1 LIEHFGVDSGLK
13 VFTHPSNKHLMSQRK
28 DDHINMA
35 ATSVPNNIGADSR
48 FNYEPL
54 LKAQSAKMK
63 PVHFLGKEMKH
74 PLWISS
80 MTGGSSKANRIN
92 HTLAEAAAEFGLGM
106 GLGSCRT
113 LLDNDRYFD
122 DFNLRP
128 VLGSGLPFYANLGI
142 AQIEQILNDKE
153 FSRIAELLDKLGAD
167 GLFVHVNPVQEFL
180 QPEGDVLKKPAHE
193 TIAQLVDET
202 AGAFKIMVKEVGQ
215 GMGPKSLSKLI
226 QIGVDGIEFGAF
238 GGTNFASIET
248 MRNKSGYAGHLYP
261 LSTFGHNAEEM
272 VLSMNELYNDQKNP
286 VQLIISGGIKNF
298 LDGYYFIQKSKMP
311 AVYGM
316 AGTVLRHAMESKKDL
331 FDFIKAEVEG
341 YAFASDFLTVK

>member
-1 LIEHFGVDSGLK
+1 
-13 VFTHPSNKHLMSQRK
+13 MSQRK

-35 ATSVPNNIGADSR
+35 ATSMPATIGADSR

-54 LKAQSAKMK
+54 LKARPDMLQ
-63 PVHFLGKEMKH
+63 PLHFLGKEVKH

-113 LLDNDRYFD
+113 LLDSSRYFD

-128 VLGSGLPFYANLGI
+128 VLGNERPFYANLGI
-142 AQIEQILNDKE
+142 AQVEQLLMNKE
-153 FSRIAELLDKLGAD
+153 FSRIAELLDKLDAD

-180 QPEGDVLKKPAHE
+180 QPEGDMLKHPAHE
-193 TIAQLVDET
+193 TIARLVDET
-202 AGAFKIMVKEVGQ
+202 YGAFKIIVKEVGQ
-215 GMGPKSLSKLI
+215 GMGPESLGKLL

-238 GGTNFASIET
+238 GGTNFASIEI
-248 MRNKSGYAGHLYP
+248 MRNQNGYAGHMYP

-272 VLSMNELYNDQKNP
+272 VLSMNNLYKDYKNP
-286 VQLIISGGIKNF
+286 VQLIISGGMRNF

-341 YAFASDFLTVK
+341 YAFASAFLTVK

>member
-1 LIEHFGVDSGLK
+1 MTK
-13 VFTHPSNKHLMSQRK
+13 RK
-28 DDHINMA
+28 DDHINLA
-35 ATSVPNNIGADSR
+35 ATSALATIRADNR

-54 LKAQSAKMK
+54 LKVQPAKLP

-80 MTGGSSKANRIN
+80 MTGGSAKANRIS
-92 HTLAEAAAEFGLGM
+92 HVLAEAASEFGLGM

-113 LLDNDRYFD
+113 LLNSDQYFD

-128 VLGSGLPFYANLGI
+128 ILGNKLPFYANLGI
-142 AQIEQILNDKE
+142 AQVEQLLINKE
-153 FSRIAELLDKLGAD
+153 FSRIAELLDKLDAD

-180 QPEGDVLKKPAHE
+180 QPEGDVLRRPAHE

-202 AGAFKIMVKEVGQ
+202 AGAFKIIVKEVGQ
-215 GMGPKSLSKLI
+215 GIGPQSLAKLL

-238 GGTNFASIET
+238 GGTNFASIEIT
-248 MRNKSGYAGHLYP
+248 RNQNGYAAHLFP

-272 VLSMNELYNDQKNP
+272 VSLLNGLYDVHQKP

-298 LDGYYFIQKSKMP
+298 LDGYYLVQKSKMP

-316 AGTVLRHAMESKKDL
+316 AGTVLRHAMGSKNDL

-341 YAFASDFLTVK
+341 YNFASAYLALK

>member
-1 LIEHFGVDSGLK
+1 
-13 VFTHPSNKHLMSQRK
+13 MSQRK
-28 DDHINMA
+28 NDHINMA
-35 ATSVPNNIGADSR
+35 ATSIPATLGADNR

-54 LKAQSAKMK
+54 LNAQSAKLP
-63 PVHFLGKEMKH
+63 PVYFLGKEMKH

-106 GLGSCRT
+106 GLGSCRA
-113 LLDNDRYFD
+113 LLDSDRYFD

-128 VLGSGLPFYANLGI
+128 VLGDELPFYSNLGI
-142 AQIEQILNDKE
+142 AQVEQLLKNKE
-153 FSRIAELLDKLGAD
+153 FSRMADMLEKLRAD

-180 QPEGDVLKKPAHE
+180 QPEGDTFDRPVHE

-215 GMGPKSLSKLI
+215 GMGPESLAKLM

-238 GGTNFASIET
+238 GGTNFASIE
-248 MRNKSGYAGHLYP
+248 MRRNQNGYAAHLYP

-272 VLSMNELYNDQKNP
+272 VLSMNKLYDNHKNH

-298 LDGYYFIQKSKMP
+298 LDGYYLIQKSKMP

-316 AGTVLRHAMESKKDL
+316 AGTVLRHAMESKTDL

-341 YAFASDFLTVK
+341 YKFASVFLTVK